1 MQACTKHVKLIS
13 EVERSIFMK
22 YEIRRVTENDYLD
35 IHALNQQLGYEYD
48 KDKVK
53 ERISNLL
60 DAGTDIITVLEVEGK
75 VVGYIHGIPYNT
87 LYTDNQI
94 NMVAIVFSNSVEIDA
109 KAKGELFFEFEKRVK
124 KNGYHG
130 IRLTADVE
138 RDLLH
143 EFLVSNGFENKRD
156 LKHYIKYF

>member
-1 MQACTKHVKLIS
+1 M
-13 EVERSIFMK
+13 EP
-22 YEIRRVTENDYLD
+22 YEIRRVEEEDYAD

-48 KDKVK
+48 QEKVK

-60 DAGTDIITVLEVEGK
+60 DAGTDIISVLEVGDK

-87 LYTDNQI
+87 LYADNLI
-94 NMVAIVFSNSVEIDA
+94 NMVAIVFSNATDVNAQA
-109 KAKGELFFEFEKRVK
+109 KKELFFEFEKRVK

-138 RDLLH
+138 RDLLY
-143 EFLVSNGFENKRD
+143 EFLVANGFENKRD

>member
-53 ERISNLL
+53 ERISN
-60 DAGTDIITVLEVEGK
+60 
-75 VVGYIHGIPYNT
+75 
-87 LYTDNQI
+87 
-94 NMVAIVFSNSVEIDA
+94 
-109 KAKGELFFEFEKRVK
+109 
-124 KNGYHG
+124 
-130 IRLTADVE
+130 
-138 RDLLH
+138 
-143 EFLVSNGFENKRD
+143 
-156 LKHYIKYF
+156 